1 MSYPIDIDQDI
12 MDAAVNFL
20 QQDPKQ
26 VDTKCMICV
35 ATNPTNAD
43 HQFSICPVLKDHEF
57 LKTAYINLMQLN
69 KQLHQRL
76 YEALNL
82 LFSHHHQKIRR

>member
-12 MDAAVNFL
+12 MDAAINVH
-20 QQDPKQ
+20 QRDPKQ

-43 HQFSICPVLKDHEF
+43 HQFSICPVLEDHEF
-57 LKTAYINLMQLN
+57 LKTAYIN
-69 KQLHQRL
+69 
-76 YEALNL
+76 A
-82 LFSHHHQKIRR
+82 